1 MVSAKKFSKKRI
13 LSIIITVILVV
24 CAASMVATKLIYDSI
39 FARYDQSVEIP
50 EALTGMVEQRR
61 VCRFPSGENMLT
73 GYYYGVSEPEYAHGL
88 ILLAPG
94 FSAGGDDYL
103 WQIRELLDYG
113 WGIFTFDA
121 TGTGRSQGES
131 QVGFCQLIPDLE
143 AALKYVENNRR
154 FGYNNL
160 VLMGHSRGA
169 YAACCMLDQSRDVA
183 AVVSVS
189 GVNSAMESIMQ
200 ASNQYV
206 GIMSYGNYGL
216 LWLYQAMLFGADT
229 LQLQVAQILNKTE
242 TPVLLVHGTKDR
254 KIPVDTASIVSHREQ
269 ITADQVEYLLCDGG
283 HTDLMYDADGTANN
297 DLIRQIHE
305 FLLNSLEG

>member
-1 MVSAKKFSKKRI
+1 
-13 LSIIITVILVV
+13 
-24 CAASMVATKLIYDSI
+24 MVATKLIYDSI